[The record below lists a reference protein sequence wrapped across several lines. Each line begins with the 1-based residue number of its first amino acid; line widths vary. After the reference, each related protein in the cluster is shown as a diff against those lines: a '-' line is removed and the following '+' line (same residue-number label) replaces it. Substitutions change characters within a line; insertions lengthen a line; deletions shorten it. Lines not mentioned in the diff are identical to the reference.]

1 MTYHQSPDPE
11 GEQRARDLAVEKHD
25 REASEFDKEY
35 RTLAV
40 EGYLA
45 TAFLLGREKIDR
57 ILYRELE
64 RCGTGARVLDAGCG
78 TGSQLAEI
86 AGRGFDV
93 VGLEP
98 AIEMRRIAIEA
109 NPGVEIGSGSITA
122 MPFPDA
128 SFDVVIALEVLRYL
142 PETDNDLAW
151 KEMLRVLR
159 PGGTLIVTLV
169 NRWAIDGYVIHEWI
183 QTRRA
188 SRPGGLRRAHCEFT
202 TPGRVRRYLTGLGV
216 TEVRT
221 LGRLVLPL
229 RWAYKIDRRLGQTM
243 ARLFN
248 PLDDLISQI
257 PGTTPL
263 AGHLVV
269 VARQ

>member
-1 MTYHQSPDPE
+1 MTYHPSPDPDR
-11 GEQRARDLAVEKHD
+11 EQQARDLAVEKHD
-25 REASEFDKEY
+25 REASDFDKEY
-35 RTLAV
+35 QTLTV

-57 ILYRELE
+57 ILYRELD
-64 RCGTGARVLDAGCG
+64 RCGAGARVLDAGCG

-86 AGRGFDV
+86 SRRGFDV

-98 AIEMRRIAIEA
+98 AIEMRQIAIKA
-109 NPGVEIGSGSITA
+109 NPGVDIGDGSITA

-142 PETDNDLAW
+142 PESDNDQAW

-188 SRPGGLRRAHCEFT
+188 SRSDGLQRAHCEFT
-202 TPGRVRRYLTGLGV
+202 TPRKVRRHLTRLGV
-216 TEVRT
+216 AEVKT
-221 LGRLVLPL
+221 LGRLLLPL

-243 ARLFN
+243 ARVLN
-248 PLDDLISQI
+248 PLDDLISKM

-269 VARQ
+269 VARR